1 MPRYDLK
8 AYTSL
13 TARIPQDLADQVK
26 RYALE
31 HRCGL
36 SELIRDGLE
45 MRLEADTP
53 WHAQGRSRAPD
64 AEVLQEVLQEA
75 TSLQAVLG
83 EVLQKVIHYTK
94 GGSIRAS
101 ILCQCAW
108 SDRGITSASCP
119 CAPSQRSYRRLTSVT
134 LAVLRRSPKV

>member
-53 WHAQGRSRAPD
+53 WHAQGAPVRRMPRSYRRSYICLRPC
-64 AEVLQEVLQEA
+64 
-75 TSLQAVLG
+75 SP
-83 EVLQKVIHYTK
+83 
-94 GGSIRAS
+94 R
-101 ILCQCAW
+101 CAC
-108 SDRGITSASCP
+108 SSRRRSKRRY
-119 CAPSQRSYRRLTSVT
+119 QRSYRRFTTS
-134 LAVLRRSPKV
+134 LQRRAG